1 MWEASLWAREL
12 VLWPSQCLQNPC
24 GVVFLHALKSHP
36 DLFCL
41 SFPLPFVGGQHPRGS
56 QLHSQPRGPHSQMR
70 RDCPSVQA
78 WPKPRCP
85 ARTFFPAPRKIRKG
99 LAHSTHFSS
108 MMVWP
113 LLLVSS
119 MMSFSSSGSKTW
131 GTESLRA
138 PTDKGGKRW
147 GREFTRGD
155 YLLGLSSFLL
165 LFLRGLCWRHLATWH
180 PENSHPTFAD
190 EILLTWEIRNGQIH
204 WFNPGGGGHIL
215 YSETQCEKA
224 TVRTVLN

>member
-1 MWEASLWAREL
+1 MAFPTPPNPMWSGILACPEVPS
-12 VLWPSQCLQNPC
+12 WP
-24 GVVFLHALKSHP
+24 
-36 DLFCL
+36 
-41 SFPLPFVGGQHPRGS
+41 PLPLLSPSLCGGQPSPGS

-78 WPKPRCP
+78 WPQPRCP

-99 LAHSTHFSS
+99 LARSTHFSS

-131 GTESLRA
+131 GMESLRA
-138 PTDKGGKRW
+138 PTDKGGKRR

-155 YLLGLSSFLL
+155 YLLGVSSFLL
-165 LFLRGLCWRHLATWH
+165 WFLRGLCWRHPAAWR
-180 PENSHPTFAD
+180 PESSHPTSAKSQPGT
-190 EILLTWEIRNGQIH
+190 IPPCASLGNGTPH
-204 WFNPGGGGHIL
+204 PVGFVF
-215 YSETQCEKA
+215 E
-224 TVRTVLN
+224 